1 MDESRVEVNRPNLS
15 QTQRSNVA
23 YSPRQGIPPA
33 SSSSESNES
42 VKVPVI
48 NRNKCSY
55 CKRFGHNKDACEKL
69 SYKNQPSKKESI
81 PQLTCF
87 GCGAPGVIRSNCA
100 TCKGNKPVV
109 STSSDFHSV
118 SASVDCMDSRLRPV
132 ISIGI
137 YGASGKVLVD
147 TGAKHC
153 VGSVSLRSLL
163 IKNRHKLDTVYTE
176 LKYADGRACAQ
187 NVEVA
192 HVRVTLRGITLG
204 VDFIMLPNATESL
217 LGMNFIQ
224 DIGMVLDFQRGIW
237 FLRGDKTPQPIE
249 YECKSLP
256 PINCSSVSLRDDEGS
271 HLSLGQRQR
280 LSDLLNVHE
289 DIFTPGGGPTSF
301 AMHRIDTGDAAPVTS
316 PPYRVSP
323 SKREIIRKEI
333 ETMLEDGII
342 EDAESE
348 WASPVVL
355 IPKKNGEVRFC
366 VDYRKLN
373 NVTRTDKYPLPVIDE
388 LLQSTKADC
397 IMSTIDLKAGYW
409 QTMVA
414 PEDRHKTAFTT
425 PFGTFQF
432 RRMPFG
438 LKNAP
443 ATFQRLID
451 RMRSGLNNICVLAY
465 LDDILVISP
474 NLDQHLRDLQ
484 QVFDRLRLFNL
495 KANRSKCVFA
505 RDRVNYLGHV
515 VSSHGIEPD
524 PQKVEAVNSMKPPS
538 NVRELKT
545 FLQTCSWFRKF
556 IPQFSD
562 VARCLTD
569 LTKKTRRWQW
579 GESSSEAYWSL
590 FNNGVQ

>member
-249 YECKSLP
+249 YE
-256 PINCSSVSLRDDEGS
+256 
-271 HLSLGQRQR
+271 
-280 LSDLLNVHE
+280 LSDSQGHVKGKYHASALTPYVGSSKAIVHQRRRGRPTKSQPGRPCDLEGEAIARSNIPAAPNVP
-289 DIFTPGGGPTSF
+289 IRPCPPRRSPRFRAPGGARASTP
-301 AMHRIDTGDAAPVTS
+301 A
-316 PPYRVSP
+316 VS
-323 SKREIIRKEI
+323 
-333 ETMLEDGII
+333 
-342 EDAESE
+342 
-348 WASPVVL
+348 
-355 IPKKNGEVRFC
+355 
-366 VDYRKLN
+366 
-373 NVTRTDKYPLPVIDE
+373 
-388 LLQSTKADC
+388 Q
-397 IMSTIDLKAGYW
+397 
-409 QTMVA
+409 
-414 PEDRHKTAFTT
+414 
-425 PFGTFQF
+425 
-432 RRMPFG
+432 
-438 LKNAP
+438 
-443 ATFQRLID
+443 
-451 RMRSGLNNICVLAY
+451 
-465 LDDILVISP
+465 
-474 NLDQHLRDLQ
+474 
-484 QVFDRLRLFNL
+484 
-495 KANRSKCVFA
+495 
-505 RDRVNYLGHV
+505 
-515 VSSHGIEPD
+515 
-524 PQKVEAVNSMKPPS
+524 
-538 NVRELKT
+538 
-545 FLQTCSWFRKF
+545 
-556 IPQFSD
+556 
-562 VARCLTD
+562 
-569 LTKKTRRWQW
+569 
-579 GESSSEAYWSL
+579 
-590 FNNGVQ
+590 

>member
-33 SSSSESNES
+33 SSSAESNES
-42 VKVPVI
+42 VKAPVI

-69 SYKNQPSKKESI
+69 SYKNQQSKKESI

-87 GCGAPGVIRSNCA
+87 GCGAPGVIRSNGA
-100 TCKGNKPVV
+100 ICKGNKPVV

-256 PINCSSVSLRDDEGS
+256 PINCSSNMRTYDKHRRSSPSYKLGDLVLVEAHLVSNASKGFSRKFAPRREGPYRIS
-271 HLSLGQRQR
+271 QIASPSSFVVSDSQGHVKGKYHASALTPYVGISKAIVHQRRRGRPTKSQPGR
-280 LSDLLNVHE
+280 PCDLEGEAIARSN
-289 DIFTPGGGPTSF
+289 IP
-301 AMHRIDTGDAAPVTS
+301 AAPNVPIRPCPPRRS
-316 PPYRVSP
+316 PRFRAPDGARASTPAVS
-323 SKREIIRKEI
+323 
-333 ETMLEDGII
+333 
-342 EDAESE
+342 
-348 WASPVVL
+348 
-355 IPKKNGEVRFC
+355 
-366 VDYRKLN
+366 
-373 NVTRTDKYPLPVIDE
+373 
-388 LLQSTKADC
+388 Q
-397 IMSTIDLKAGYW
+397 
-409 QTMVA
+409 
-414 PEDRHKTAFTT
+414 
-425 PFGTFQF
+425 
-432 RRMPFG
+432 
-438 LKNAP
+438 
-443 ATFQRLID
+443 
-451 RMRSGLNNICVLAY
+451 
-465 LDDILVISP
+465 
-474 NLDQHLRDLQ
+474 
-484 QVFDRLRLFNL
+484 
-495 KANRSKCVFA
+495 
-505 RDRVNYLGHV
+505 
-515 VSSHGIEPD
+515 
-524 PQKVEAVNSMKPPS
+524 
-538 NVRELKT
+538 
-545 FLQTCSWFRKF
+545 
-556 IPQFSD
+556 
-562 VARCLTD
+562 
-569 LTKKTRRWQW
+569 
-579 GESSSEAYWSL
+579 
-590 FNNGVQ
+590 